1 MDSDPGRGASRMIG
15 YAICGS
21 FCTHKK
27 SLEILKNLK
36 SDGQE
41 ILPILSEISAATDTR
56 FGCANVL
63 IRSVTEITGHTPVIT
78 IPEAEPLGPSNPLD
92 ALIIAPCTGNTLA
105 KIANGI
111 TDTVVCMAA
120 KAHMRTSRPLLI
132 ALASND
138 AMSAN
143 LENIAKLLSKKNV
156 YFVPMLQDDPKHK
169 PHSLVADFE
178 MIPQSFAAM
187 MDGHQLRPLF
197 LQK

>member
-1 MDSDPGRGASRMIG
+1 MIG

-27 SLEILKNLK
+27 SLEILRKLK
-36 SDGQE
+36 HEGLDL
-41 ILPILSEISAATDTR
+41 LPILSEISVNTDTR
-56 FGCANVL
+56 FGRASDL
-63 IRSVTEITGHTPVIT
+63 IGAVTEITGNAPIIT
-78 IPEAEPLGPSNPLD
+78 ITEAEPLGPSNPLD

-143 LENIAKLLSKKNV
+143 LENLAKMLAKKNV
-156 YFVPMLQDDPKHK
+156 YFVPMLQDDPQCK
-169 PHSLVADFE
+169 PHSMVANFE
-178 MIPQSFAAM
+178 MIPQALAAM
-187 MDGHQLRPLF
+187 TEGRQLRPLF
-197 LQK
+197 LSE